1 MGCLF
6 VSGENDLEILIS
18 KLFKDIFSGK
28 RFLYVAWEAD
38 GAEMKWLAPVA
49 DIVVELIGYEPELG
63 PYHNDD
69 AMCYFKTDA
78 DLMMLKLSADIIRER
93 MRHVF

>member
-1 MGCLF
+1 
-6 VSGENDLEILIS
+6 LEILTS
-18 KLFKDIFSGK
+18 KLFKDIFGETE
-28 RFLYVAWEAD
+28 YVCAWQAD
-38 GAEMKWLAPVA
+38 GQKLTWTLPVA

-63 PYHNDD
+63 PFHNDE